1 MNHEIM
7 FSGSTSI
14 VVATRSKIP
23 IMVFWIVTQE
33 HVVERPTEV
42 DYMDKGQEYVLRTLK
57 FITSERSERTH
68 ENNQTNMAMGN
79 MHDFVRQFSQ
89 L

>member
-1 MNHEIM
+1 MKLCSLGLPLSLLLHE
-7 FSGSTSI
+7 
-14 VVATRSKIP
+14 AIP

-33 HVVERPTEV
+33 HVVERPAEV

-79 MHDFVRQFSQ
+79 MHDFVRPFSQ